1 MSSTSLPASCG
12 TFIAA
17 EVFELLDECRSVD
30 ELQTTLG
37 RETPFEF
44 WLEKLTLTEIAHR
57 LEMRFG
63 IVIPAADLSPEAT
76 VGTVLDLVL
85 DQLTNAQ

>member
-1 MSSTSLPASCG
+1 MSSTSLPASCS

-30 ELQTTLG
+30 ELEATLS

-44 WLEKLTLTEIAHR
+44 WLEKLTLIEVVSR

-63 IVIPAADLSPEAT
+63 IVIPAADLSREAT

-85 DQLTNAQ
+85 DRLTNAQ